1 MDLATWRAG
10 DPLIDLPPLKDFQVG
25 LSDDDGVLSR
35 INHLTTH
42 QVKERRQAGH
52 RPYIGYIGLKAVTYG
67 WVATHEAFIGELNLV
82 FPVPAGDRY
91 LWDFATLPRWQGK
104 GLYYP
109 RLLQTIVQ
117 AEHAKRFWI
126 IPPPEMLASEE
137 GISKAGFESVGQL
150 SLQSDGR
157 VELIPLKMK
166 LAESER
172 ALIGAALLGI
182 PLMSLPAN

>member
-1 MDLATWRAG
+1 
-10 DPLIDLPPLKDFQVG
+10 
-25 LSDDDGVLSR
+25 
-35 INHLTTH
+35 
-42 QVKERRQAGH
+42 
-52 RPYIGYIGLKAVTYG
+52 
-67 WVATHEAFIGELNLV
+67 
-82 FPVPAGDRY
+82 
-91 LWDFATLPRWQGK
+91 
-104 GLYYP
+104 
-109 RLLQTIVQ
+109 
-117 AEHAKRFWI
+117 
-126 IPPPEMLASEE
+126 MLASEE